1 MHSPGAIVK
10 AVEGRRG
17 FARRKCH
24 HIKMNL
30 MNHGNASHIQGHHLV
45 SLGLEHFQPFN
56 HTLNSGEVEVV
67 VYESKPEVS
76 AAGEAIAIWKRSWQ
90 VFQDMGLDEELAKR
104 NRNL

>member
-1 MHSPGAIVK
+1 M
-10 AVEGRRG
+10 
-17 FARRKCH
+17 
-24 HIKMNL
+24 
-30 MNHGNASHIQGHHLV
+30 

-56 HTLNSGEVEVV
+56 HTLNSGAGVGGLALAAFISRNPQVEVV

>member
-1 MHSPGAIVK
+1 
-10 AVEGRRG
+10 
-17 FARRKCH
+17 
-24 HIKMNL
+24 

-56 HTLNSGEVEVV
+56 HTLNSGAGVGGLALAAFISRNPQVEVV